1 MTTQRK
7 RIGITIAALGIAATA
22 SVATGVAGIGG
33 AVASPAPLGAGTT
46 GPIAATSNHKLAS
59 GEGAA
64 FAMTN
69 ATKKNE
75 IVRYKRAADGTL
87 TRVGTIATRG
97 LGIGVDLDTQG
108 PLRLSQD
115 HKYLYAVNAGSDN
128 VSVFRV
134 NGTKL
139 TFQQKIYAG
148 DEPTSLTINRNRL
161 YVLDGS
167 VASNGIRGFKRGKD
181 GKLTALKGSIQPL
194 SSPIAV
200 PGDIEFSPDGHLILV
215 TEKTTANTL
224 SPAIA
229 LDAFKVDRHGVAGP
243 AKRDRSHGV
252 RPFSLAFNGN
262 KQVLVAESFDASEER
277 SAVSSYKVDG
287 TKLAV
292 NSGSVGNH
300 QTDTCW
306 IVVTKDGRYA
316 YTANF
321 GSGTISSYQI
331 AGNGKVTLQQGAAA
345 TLPTGSQPVDL
356 AQTDDSGYL
365 YLLLR
370 GAGAVAQ
377 FKIGPAGALVPLGTD
392 KGGLPV
398 ANGASGLAV
407 Y

>member
-1 MTTQRK
+1 MTTRRDQFG
-7 RIGITIAALGIAATA
+7 IGIATLGVLATA
-22 SVATGVAGIGG
+22 GLATGAVGVSGAAAAPGAPRADAAHQVA
-33 AVASPAPLGAGTT
+33 
-46 GPIAATSNHKLAS
+46 AARPQLAS
-59 GEGAA
+59 SAGAA

-75 IVRYKRAADGTL
+75 IVRYRRDADGTL
-87 TRVGTIATRG
+87 ARVGTTSTHG

-115 HKYLYAVNAGSDN
+115 HKYLYAVNAGSDDL
-128 VSVFRV
+128 SVFRV
-134 NGTKL
+134 QGTKL
-139 TFQQKIYAG
+139 TFEQKIYAG
-148 DEPTSLTINRNRL
+148 DEPTSLTIHEDRL

-167 VASNGIRGFKRGKD
+167 VASNSIRGFKRGSN
-181 GKLTALKGSIQPL
+181 GKLRPLKGSIQLL

-200 PGDIEFSPDGHLILV
+200 PGDIEFSPDGRLILV

-224 SPAIA
+224 TPAIA
-229 LDAFKVDRHGVAGP
+229 LDAFAIDGNGVAGP
-243 AKRDRSHGV
+243 AQRDESAGI

-262 KQVLVAESFDASEER
+262 DQVLVAESFDAAEGK
-277 SAVSSYKVDG
+277 SAVSSYTVDG
-287 TKLAV
+287 LELAV
-292 NSGSVGNH
+292 NSGSVGNN

-306 IVVTKDGRYA
+306 IVVTNDGRYA

-331 AGNGKVTLQQGAAA
+331 AGDGQVILQQGAAA

-377 FKIGPAGALVPLGTD
+377 FKIGPTGALTHLGTEN
-392 KGGLPV
+392 GGLPV
-398 ANGASGLAV
+398 ADGASGLAV

>member
-1 MTTQRK
+1 MATQRK
-7 RIGITIAALGIAATA
+7 RIGVGIAALGVMATA
-22 SVATGVAGIGG
+22 GLATGVAGIGG
-33 AVASPAPLGAGTT
+33 AAAAPTSLGAGTANQV
-46 GPIAATSNHKLAS
+46 AATPALSLAS
-59 GEGAA
+59 SGGAA

-75 IVRYKRAADGTL
+75 IVRYKRAPDGTL
-87 TRVGTIATRG
+87 TRVGTTSTRG

-115 HKYLYAVNAGSDN
+115 HKYLYAVNAGSDE

-139 TFQQKIYAG
+139 SFTQKIYAG
-148 DEPTSLTINRNRL
+148 DEPTSLTINGDSL

-167 VASNGIRGFKRGKD
+167 VASNSIRGFKRGDD
-181 GKLTALKGSIQPL
+181 GKLKALEGSIQPL

-200 PGDIEFSPDGHLILV
+200 PGDIEFSPNGRLILV

-229 LDAFKVDRHGVAGP
+229 LDAFAVDRNGVAGP
-243 AKRDRSHGV
+243 AERDESYGI

-262 KQVLVAESFDASEER
+262 DQVLVAESFDASAER
-277 SAVSSYKVDG
+277 SAVSSYDVSG
-287 TKLAV
+287 TKLTV

-331 AGNGKVTLQQGAAA
+331 AGDGKVTLQQGAAA

-370 GAGAVAQ
+370 GTGAVAQ
-377 FKIGPAGALVPLGTD
+377 FKIGPDGALAPIGTD

-398 ANGASGLAV
+398 ADGASGLAV